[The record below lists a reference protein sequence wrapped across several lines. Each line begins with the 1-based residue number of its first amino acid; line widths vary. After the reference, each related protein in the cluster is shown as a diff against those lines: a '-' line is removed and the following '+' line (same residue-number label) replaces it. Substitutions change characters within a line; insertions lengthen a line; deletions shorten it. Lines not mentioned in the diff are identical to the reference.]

1 MKHKTI
7 SYINAVKRIKS
18 LPKRSEKRSAAIAE
32 AAERFGVPV
41 RTIYH
46 DCTKPFS
53 KIGIRQK
60 RKDAGKTKV
69 KITAREEKIFNELIQ
84 AGYTKAEAKKI
95 TEEKMNKKI
104 SDRTKTKLGKKL
116 ENETIKDD
124 AVSSFG
130 SDMKKFL
137 EKLFNFDKIAPGK
150 KIKIKFKNK
159 TVFLSKRAISN
170 IFMIVASEYNVNE
183 FKEEKKLK
191 LDGDLLLM
199 AMLKYQLSEQMAI
212 ATENNNLDAFN
223 TISLILTRLKDNIK
237 DYSPNFRVMY
247 KVIREEFK
255 KTITKAELVGL
266 IEKYYSEEINNA

>member
-1 MKHKTI
+1 MKHKSI
-7 SYINAVKRIKS
+7 SYINTIKRIKS

-32 AAERFGVPV
+32 AAEKFDVPV

-46 DCTKPFS
+46 DCTKPFN

-124 AVSSFG
+124 TVSSFG

-137 EKLFNFDKIAPGK
+137 EKLFNFDKIAPSK
-150 KIKIKFKNK
+150 KVKIKFKNK

-170 IFMIVASEYNVNE
+170 IFMIIASEYNTNE

-223 TISLILTRLKDNIK
+223 TISLILSRLKDNIK